1 MFEDGAYYEGEFID
15 DKMNGKG
22 VLYYSKNVP
31 AYDGQWYN
39 DQFQGYG
46 ILYNESPQQL
56 NSEFD
61 FRDMNEV
68 EDYWLKYEGN
78 CKIIQVSSL
87 WTINQA
93 EENFI

>member
-1 MFEDGAYYEGEFID
+1 MFEDGAYYEGEFKD

-22 VLYYSKNVP
+22 VLFYSKNVP

-56 NSEFD
+56 TCEFD

-68 EDYWLKYEGN
+68 EDYWLKYEG
-78 CKIIQVSSL
+78 K
-87 WTINQA
+87 T
-93 EENFI
+93 